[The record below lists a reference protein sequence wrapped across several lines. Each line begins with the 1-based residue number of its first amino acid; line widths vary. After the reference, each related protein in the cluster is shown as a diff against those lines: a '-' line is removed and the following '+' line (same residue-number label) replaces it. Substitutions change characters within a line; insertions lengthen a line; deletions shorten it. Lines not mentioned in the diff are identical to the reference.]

1 MFGTKPNTYSINTN
15 FNDVDFRVSTKQIL
29 KVIKRNPNGINLTD
43 IVRTLQP
50 DFDFDLLT
58 KHNFSKAIQPLVVNR
73 QVKAILHEKSGRVK
87 MYKPMK
93 PSKRVIFAQFI
104 KDITA

>member
-1 MFGTKPNTYSINTN
+1 MFGTTPNSYTINTN
-15 FNDVDFRVSTKQIL
+15 FNNVDIRVSTKQIL

-43 IVRTLQP
+43 IVRTLHP

-58 KHNFSKAIQPLVVNR
+58 KHNFSKAIQKLVVDR
-73 QVKAILHEKSGRVK
+73 KVKAILSPSGKRVQ
-87 MYKPMK
+87 MYKPVK

>member
-1 MFGTKPNTYSINTN
+1 MFGTTTNTYKINTN
-15 FNDVDFRVSTKQIL
+15 FNNVEFNVSTKACL
-29 KVIKRNPNGINLTD
+29 KVIRNNPKGINLTD
-43 IVRTLQP
+43 IVRTLHP
-50 DFDFDLLT
+50 DFDFNLLT
-58 KHNFSKAIQPLVVNR
+58 KHNFAKAIQPLVVNR

>member
-1 MFGTKPNTYSINTN
+1 MFGKTPNTYTLNTN

-43 IVRTLQP
+43 IVKTLQP
-50 DFDFDLLT
+50 DFDFDLFT
-58 KHNFSKAIQPLVVNR
+58 KHNFSKAVQPLVVNR

>member
-1 MFGTKPNTYSINTN
+1 MFGTKPNTYNINTN
-15 FNDVDFRVSTKQIL
+15 FKDVEFSVSTKACF
-29 KVIKRNPNGINLTD
+29 KVIRNNPEGINLTD
-43 IVRTLQP
+43 IVRTLHP

-58 KHNFSKAIQPLVVNR
+58 KHNFSKAIQKLVVDR
-73 QVKAILHEKSGRVK
+73 KVKAILSPSGKRVQ
-87 MYKPMK
+87 MYKPVK